1 MRLILFFCFLFI
13 SIEEHAQQLSIN
25 KITIIGVRHYGNKNF
40 NGDTLYNILDNINP
54 NIIFN
59 EGPLKKNFS
68 FLTTMLISL
77 KNSRQSIEEYATTKY
92 ANKNLNAE
100 LLEIDINFSLY
111 ERSKYYSYVTNYG
124 KALSKNIN
132 RIYNLKETPDSV
144 KHIIMKYVTPLNYY
158 NKIIDTNRLEILNR
172 PNIIDSCRSSYN
184 AYENYLLP
192 IINSYPEFSRIS
204 KRANTEFAIWGKRNK
219 TMAEKILNR
228 LKNNTFNSPLVIIC
242 GINHKYALE
251 DLLKSEEKK
260 YNFKIY
266 DFWELYK

>member
-1 MRLILFFCFLFI
+1 MRLLYLLYIIIIPFKTL
-13 SIEEHAQQLSIN
+13 AQQGTIN

-54 NIIFN
+54 DIIFN
-59 EGPLKKNFS
+59 EGPLKKKFS
-68 FLTTMLISL
+68 FFTKLLISL

-92 ANKNLNAE
+92 ANKYLNAE

-111 ERSKYYSYVTNYG
+111 ERSKYYRYVTNYG
-124 KALSKNIN
+124 KALPKNIN

-144 KHIIMKYVTPLNYY
+144 KHIIMKYVTPYNYY
-158 NKIIDTNRLEILNR
+158 NEDIDTSSLEILNR
-172 PNIIDSCRSSYN
+172 PKIIDTCRSSYN

-204 KRANTEFAIWGKRNK
+204 KRANTEYAFWGKRNR
-219 TMAEKILNR
+219 TMAEKILSR
-228 LKNNTFNSPLVIIC
+228 IKNNTFNSPLVIIC

-251 DLLKSEEKK
+251 DLLKPEEEK
-260 YNFKIY
+260 YNFKLY
-266 DFWELYK
+266 DYWELYK